1 MRIVFAGPD
10 LATVADRA
18 VAMQRLGHEVAALL
32 PFDVSAEGKTRP
44 TRVRIP
50 VTIGSQLVA
59 GEVLQASGPEK
70 LPCYLVRP
78 GGELPP
84 DSAARGVFHSQIAV
98 EFARRLMPSPGVL
111 HLFGWETAL
120 APAYV
125 RLSNLPFRTVLELD
139 DVARQGS
146 FAGEE
151 FALTQLPTGLF
162 SPGGVEFFGRLN
174 FLKGGLLLAH
184 AFAVDGSS
192 SLTALRSEPAAHGLS
207 AVIAEQSHKCAS
219 IRRPAQPSA
228 WDPSTDPHISK
239 LFSADDLV
247 GKAACRK
254 AMLASVGTKRK
265 IAGPVMFLDC
275 GPGDSNASNLAAILD
290 QWLTQDGELIVTTA
304 GDFAPA
310 SLEAAAVRS
319 PGRVHI
325 LRQPDEAAMHRAI
338 AGADFQLFPAAPT
351 TDFASAAW
359 RSMRYGTLPLARE
372 HAGRDEVFGP
382 DEGLVWFMDSADA
395 LWDTIGIRA
404 AEIFRR
410 PDALSTMRRHA
421 MQRAAAINETSIAE
435 SFEALY
441 RRLGAT

>member
-1 MRIVFAGPD
+1 
-10 LATVADRA
+10 
-18 VAMQRLGHEVAALL
+18 MQRLGHEVAALL
-32 PFDVSAEGKTRP
+32 PFEASAEGKTRS

-50 VTIGSQLVA
+50 VTIGSQSVA

-78 GGELPP
+78 GEELRP
-84 DSAARGVFHSQIAV
+84 DSAARGVFHSQVAV
-98 EFARRLMPSPGVL
+98 EFARRLIPSPVVL

-125 RLSNLPFRTVLELD
+125 RHSNLPFRTVLELD
-139 DVARQGS
+139 DVERQGS

-151 FALTQLPTGLF
+151 FALTQLPTGFF

-184 AFAVDGSS
+184 AFTVDGWS

-219 IRRPAQPSA
+219 VRRPAQPSA

-239 LFSADDLV
+239 PFSADDLA

-254 AMLASVGTKRK
+254 ATLASVGTKRK
-265 IAGPVMFLDC
+265 IAGPVMLLDC
-275 GPGDSNASNLAAILD
+275 GPGDSDASPFAAILD

-310 SLEAAAVRS
+310 ALEAAAVRS
-319 PGRVHI
+319 PDRVHI
-325 LRQPDEAAMHRAI
+325 LRQPDEAAMHRVI

-359 RSMRYGTLPLARE
+359 RAMRYGTLPLARE
-372 HAGRDEVFGP
+372 HAGRDEVFGA
-382 DEGLVWFMDSADA
+382 DEGFVWFMDSADA
-395 LWDTIGIRA
+395 LWDTVGIRA

-410 PDALSTMRRHA
+410 PDALPTMRRRA
-421 MQRAAAINETSIAE
+421 MLRAAAIHERSIAE
-435 SFEALY
+435 SFEVLY
-441 RRLGAT
+441 RGLGAT